1 MAYIYRDHSGWILG
15 RVLINNTSIEFVDSH
30 KHLGIT
36 LSDNGQWR
44 TYTEIILAAAYKIV
58 GIMHKLKYTFSRT
71 ALNQIFISYIR
82 PLPLLEYLAIIWDGC
97 TIQDKLALEKLQNK
111 AARIVTG
118 LPRSTSLDNLYW
130 ECGWVYLSER
140 SKFQK
145 LCFMYKCNNGQ
156 VPGYISDLIPP

>member
-1 MAYIYRDHSGWILG
+1 M
-15 RVLINNTSIEFVDSH
+15 LINNTSIEFVDSH

-118 LPRSTSLDNLYW
+118 LPRSTSLDNLY
-130 ECGWVYLSER
+130 
-140 SKFQK
+140 
-145 LCFMYKCNNGQ
+145 
-156 VPGYISDLIPP
+156 